1 MTGSRKEFDVCVIGT
16 GAGGG
21 VMLQQLT
28 EAGFDVVA
36 LQRGP
41 ALSTAQFSDDEL
53 DIIIRDR
60 LFAADQLETYRH
72 DAGKKAE
79 PGRYNQLAHAVG
91 GSMTRWSGWSWRFRE
106 DDFRVLSAE
115 GSVAGA
121 SLADWPIG
129 YEEMEPWYGLA
140 ERDFGVAGRRGANPF
155 APPQKSEYPNP
166 LHPERRSSLV
176 FERGAEKLGH
186 HPFPLPVAIN
196 PRPYRGRAACTYGG
210 TCQGFGCPIHA
221 KASSLSVC
229 LPRARA
235 TRRLEL
241 RPHARVFELPLG
253 PDGKVRGA
261 RYLDSNGAEH
271 EIRAR
276 HVVVSCSA
284 IGSPHLLLLSKSG
297 SFPQGLANSSGLV
310 GRNLMLHHHAAI
322 RFLLEEP
329 ALGVTGIEAT
339 RAIDDFHPSD
349 PERGFIRGGVIAEVS
364 SFTRQP
370 IVYAMSDLGDPGLS
384 ARRWGSELKRF
395 LREFP
400 RAITIGSILEDLPME
415 ENRVD
420 LDPDIRDSD
429 GLPAPRLT
437 HRQHPN
443 DIAMNRWYAARLP
456 DIADACD
463 ASEKWLMQLPGT
475 TRIDEQTAMKGSA
488 HVHGTCRMG
497 SDPSRSVLDRWC
509 RAHDVANLWVVDGSG
524 FPSSGGYN
532 PTLTILAN
540 AYRVADHFVTEARKG
555 NL

>member
-1 MTGSRKEFDVCVIGT
+1 M
-16 GAGGG
+16 
-21 VMLQQLT
+21 
-28 EAGFDVVA
+28 
-36 LQRGP
+36 
-41 ALSTAQFSDDEL
+41 
-53 DIIIRDR
+53 
-60 LFAADQLETYRH
+60 
-72 DAGKKAE
+72 
-79 PGRYNQLAHAVG
+79 
-91 GSMTRWSGWSWRFRE
+91 
-106 DDFRVLSAE
+106 
-115 GSVAGA
+115 
-121 SLADWPIG
+121 
-129 YEEMEPWYGLA
+129 
-140 ERDFGVAGRRGANPF
+140 
-155 APPQKSEYPNP
+155 
-166 LHPERRSSLV
+166 
-176 FERGAEKLGH
+176 
-186 HPFPLPVAIN
+186 
-196 PRPYRGRAACTYGG
+196 
-210 TCQGFGCPIHA
+210 
-221 KASSLSVC
+221 
-229 LPRARA
+229 
-235 TRRLEL
+235 
-241 RPHARVFELPLG
+241 
-253 PDGKVRGA
+253 
-261 RYLDSNGAEH
+261 
-271 EIRAR
+271 
-276 HVVVSCSA
+276 
-284 IGSPHLLLLSKSG
+284 
-297 SFPQGLANSSGLV
+297 
-310 GRNLMLHHHAAI
+310 
-322 RFLLEEP
+322 
-329 ALGVTGIEAT
+329 TGIEAT

-349 PERGFIRGGVIAEVS
+349 PARGFIRGGVIAEVS